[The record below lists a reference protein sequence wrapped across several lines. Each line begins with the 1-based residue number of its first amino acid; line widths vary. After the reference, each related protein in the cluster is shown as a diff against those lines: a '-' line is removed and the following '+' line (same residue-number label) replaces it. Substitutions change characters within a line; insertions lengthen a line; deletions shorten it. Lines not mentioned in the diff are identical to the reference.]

1 MGETI
6 KRDGKTYEVRNDIYG
21 RETVYEKT
29 IWGDTK
35 VAGLSRDIGG
45 NITVTD
51 TNGNTDRITDGTF
64 TSADTRLA
72 ERGYLEG
79 VASGKLGKSSNK
91 PSSSSYGGY
100 GGGGYSGNYNS
111 SVSFGVKFIAFI
123 VAVFSSPIGFFIG
136 IGGIGSFAM
145 KNEHLFTQYDNPLSF
160 IAFIVV
166 YLATF
171 VTPLIFPFI
180 VYSIVKK
187 SLSK

>member
-51 TNGNTDRITDGTF
+51 TQGNTDRIIDGTF
-64 TSADTRLA
+64 TSADTRLS

-79 VASGKLGKSSNK
+79 VVSGKLGKSAGNR
-91 PSSSSYGGY
+91 SSGLSGGY
-100 GGGGYSGNYNS
+100 GGGYSGGYSS
-111 SVSFGVKFIAFI
+111 SVSFGVKFVAFI
-123 VAVFSSPIGFFIG
+123 VAVFSAPIGFFIG
-136 IGGIGSFAM
+136 IGGIGSFM
-145 KNEHLFTQYDNPLSF
+145 MNNEHLFTQYDNPLSF
-160 IAFIVV
+160 IAFFVFGISANLIP
-166 YLATF
+166 LA
-171 VTPLIFPFI
+171 FPFI